1 MTDYFVPLN
10 LIRSNV
16 QTKLINPFSQVQI
29 NLKFVP
35 LSINYLKTG
44 SVVSLNTRSCEK
56 VLKTDF
62 KELMFI
68 RRIVLSLRGT
78 LLTKDIRRHY

>member
-35 LSINYLKTG
+35 LSINYLKT
-44 SVVSLNTRSCEK
+44 
-56 VLKTDF
+56 DF

-78 LLTKDIRRHY
+78 LLTKDNRRHY